1 MRLPCRIHSL
11 VFLYPK
17 KSSIISP
24 MGREIELKIPLSK
37 EEFVNI
43 FKAICGSGADRKKSN
58 LPFRSSKAQSSS
70 ISVSLDNEGLS
81 FSSPELLFKSDEY
94 FSQYKSHQERLEKEP
109 RVIRIRTES
118 AEKLLGS
125 AAGNLADNLA
135 GNSADKLTEKPADK
149 PAAQPADKLT
159 EKPVDNPVNIPA
171 DNQADNL
178 ADKPA
183 GQTADKLA
191 CNPAHKIP
199 LNVEKYEDLVRFIQ
213 TKKEES
219 LQNAN
224 TAAFFT
230 IKSKKIENGMEFNE
244 EKETSIDDPE
254 VLRAF
259 FAGTHFDCWFK
270 KEKIA
275 FSSHYKV
282 KSATGHPMD
291 FHLELEIVNGLPY
304 LEIENTQENF
314 APKEIRTQL
323 ENLVRRLS
331 LDPSKKDSRSWV
343 QIINGE

>member
-1 MRLPCRIHSL
+1 
-11 VFLYPK
+11 
-17 KSSIISP
+17 

-58 LPFRSSKAQSSS
+58 LPFHSSKAPSSS
-70 ISVSLDNEGLS
+70 ISVSLDNKGMS

-94 FSQYKSHQERLEKEP
+94 FSQYKSHQERLENEP
-109 RVIRIRTES
+109 RVIRIRTEI
-118 AEKLLGS
+118 AGKLLDS

-135 GNSADKLTEKPADK
+135 GN
-149 PAAQPADKLT
+149 PADKLT
-159 EKPVDNPVNIPA
+159 DIPA
-171 DNQADNL
+171 ENPEN
-178 ADKPA
+178 KPA
-183 GQTADKLA
+183 GQPAENLADNSAENLTD
-191 CNPAHKIP
+191 NPAHKIP

-254 VLRAF
+254 ILRAF

-282 KSATGHPMD
+282 KSATGQPMD

-314 APKEIRTQL
+314 APEEIRSQL